1 MISDQSLMGIFAVRI
16 FGSWRNVFN
25 SSRQTPRTDLIH
37 EVLLYFNKSFEFMNV
52 WMLYGSD
59 GVVFL
64 LPLNEFNKTFHFLT
78 IESADEAI
86 SVF

>member
-1 MISDQSLMGIFAVRI
+1 
-16 FGSWRNVFN
+16 
-25 SSRQTPRTDLIH
+25 
-37 EVLLYFNKSFEFMNV
+37 MNV

-59 GVVFL
+59 GVFL
-64 LPLNEFNKTFHFLT
+64 WPLNEFNKTFHFLT